1 MKMASAQEVE
11 AHFAQ
16 YLDQCKD
23 EPVVVTRDDHA
34 VAVLMPVV
42 EGEDLDSLVLAHS
55 PRFRRLLEDSEQRIQ
70 ETGGITHEELCARL
84 GVAP

>member
-1 MKMASAQEVE
+1 MKIASAEEVE

-23 EPVVVTRDDHA
+23 EPIVVTRDDHA
-34 VAVLMPVV
+34 VAVLVPVA
-42 EGEDLDSLVLAHS
+42 EDEDLDSLVLAHT
-55 PRFRRLLEDSEQRIQ
+55 PGFHRLLEDAERRIQ